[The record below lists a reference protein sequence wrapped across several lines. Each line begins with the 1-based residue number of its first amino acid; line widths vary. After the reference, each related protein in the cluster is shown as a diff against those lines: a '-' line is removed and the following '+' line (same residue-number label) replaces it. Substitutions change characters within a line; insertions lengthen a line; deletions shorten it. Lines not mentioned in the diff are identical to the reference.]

1 MQRVMRGLRHSFSRC
16 QSATDRRGYG
26 GRFCMIR
33 NGLFTLTSTTAPL
46 SFTTM
51 LQPPHV
57 KTCLARRLRKQ
68 IIAKAGWWDSANE
81 KLLHA
86 LFCLSV
92 CQPVPFRP
100 LLYHQHMAS
109 LDVPPAPRPSEGASP
124 HSSTS
129 RSRTVHSRQM
139 SSLSVNTPATTSQS
153 HHPSESLLHGGER
166 TEQPS
171 QHPPRPDPSYVECRP
186 RFPLV
191 DNIPFSS
198 LDRRRR
204 TIGRVPM
211 CDAYADGVCSRAYFY
226 LSWVSHHWLVSVAE
240 N

>member
-1 MQRVMRGLRHSFSRC
+1 MLIEMQMQRVMRGLRHSFSRY

-46 SFTTM
+46 SFTTT
-51 LQPPHV
+51 LQPPRV

-68 IIAKAGWWDSANE
+68 IIPKAGWRGSANE

-124 HSSTS
+124 HSS
-129 RSRTVHSRQM
+129 
-139 SSLSVNTPATTSQS
+139 AAQS
-153 HHPSESLLHGGER
+153 ICAR
-166 TEQPS
+166 
-171 QHPPRPDPSYVECRP
+171 CR
-186 RFPLV
+186 R
-191 DNIPFSS
+191 
-198 LDRRRR
+198 
-204 TIGRVPM
+204 
-211 CDAYADGVCSRAYFY
+211 YQ
-226 LSWVSHHWLVSVAE
+226 
-240 N
+240 